1 MGRLTVAGYSTEK
14 SRQLFDRA
22 LGLVAGGVS
31 SKSRSIH
38 EGYQPYPLFID
49 HAEGSR
55 VYDVDG
61 NEYIDYLVALGA
73 TILGNANPAILE
85 FVSKEMAKG
94 SFYALPF
101 ELQLKVAEKLI
112 KHVPCYERVSF
123 VNSGTEA
130 NQMNIRLARA
140 YTSKNLLLKFEG
152 CYHGWLDNT
161 CFSLSGVGADRL
173 GPPERPNKVPA
184 TGGMAAHAG
193 ADLLTIPWNDV
204 DILQRTIEAH
214 KGELA
219 AVITEPYMCNSGCI
233 PPKLGYLE
241 AMRELTRKHNIVL
254 IFDEVI
260 TGFRV
265 GLNCAQGKFGVTPDL
280 TTIGKA
286 MGAGFPVAAYGGRK
300 EIMDL
305 IAEDK
310 VLRAG
315 TLNANRMVMAAA
327 YATLSELERDNGKVY
342 DHLYRLGGKLMAGI
356 QGSIESLGVEAVLQ
370 GLGPMFQIYFTSLKK
385 VQNSRD
391 SAQSR
396 FKVHHDFIFRLMAKG
411 VLARPSQ
418 MGEFYVTAAH
428 TDEDVSTTLGAVEEV
443 LREMKAANA
452 LGQ

>member
-1 MGRLTVAGYSTEK
+1 MAVYSVEK
-14 SRQLFDRA
+14 SKMLFAKA

-31 SKSRSIH
+31 SKSRSTF
-38 EGYQPYPLFID
+38 EGYHPFPPFIQR
-49 HAEGSR
+49 AEGSR
-55 VYDVDG
+55 LYDVDG

-73 TILGNANPAILE
+73 TILVNANPEILD
-85 FVSKEMAKG
+85 VVNREMRYG

-112 KHVPCYERVSF
+112 QHVPCFERLSF

-140 YTSKNLLLKFEG
+140 FTGKNLLLKFEG

-161 CFSLSGVGADRL
+161 CFSLSGVTAERL
-173 GPPERPNKVPA
+173 GPPATPSKIPA

-193 ADLLTIPWNDV
+193 DDLLTIPWNDV
-204 DILQRTIEAH
+204 EILEKTLQDRKDEI
-214 KGELA
+214 A

-233 PPKLGYLE
+233 PPKEGYLE
-241 AMRELTRKHNIVL
+241 AMRELTRTNNIVL

-280 TTIGKA
+280 TTVGKA
-286 MGAGFPVAAYGGRK
+286 IGGGFPIAAYGGRS

-315 TLNANRMVMAAA
+315 TLNANRVVMAAA
-327 YATLSELERDNGKVY
+327 YATLSALEKDNGRVY
-342 DHLYRLGGKLMAGI
+342 DHLYRLGRKLMSGI
-356 QGSIESLGVEAVLQ
+356 RDIIDTLNVEAVLQ
-370 GLGPMFQIYFTSLKK
+370 GLGPMFQIYFTKLKK
-385 VQNSRD
+385 IENSRD

-396 FKVHHDFIFRLMAKG
+396 FKVHHDFIWRLIAKG
-411 VLARPSQ
+411 VFPRPSQ

-428 TDEDVSTTLGAVEEV
+428 TDEDVDITLGVIEEV
-443 LREMKAANA
+443 LKEMKGENA
-452 LGQ
+452 LG

>member
-1 MGRLTVAGYSTEK
+1 MAAYTTEK
-14 SRQLFDRA
+14 SKKAFDRA

-31 SKSRSIH
+31 SKSRSTF
-38 EGYQPYPLFID
+38 EGYHPYPLFIER
-49 HAEGSR
+49 AEGSR
-55 VYDVDG
+55 LYDLDG

-73 TILGNANPAILE
+73 TILGNANPEILD
-85 FVSKEMAKG
+85 FVSGEMRKG

-101 ELQLKVAEKLI
+101 ELQLEVAEKLI
-112 KHVPCYERVSF
+112 RHVPSFERVSF

-140 YTSKNLLLKFEG
+140 FTGKNLLLKFEG

-161 CFSLSGVGADRL
+161 CFSLSGVSAERL
-173 GPPERPNKVPA
+173 GTPNKPNKIPA

-193 ADLLTIPWNDV
+193 DDLLTLPWNNV
-204 DILQRTIEAH
+204 ELLEQTIQER
-214 KGELA
+214 KDEIA

-233 PPKLGYLE
+233 PPNDGYLE
-241 AMRELTRKHNIVL
+241 AMRELTTKNNIVL

-260 TGFRV
+260 TGFRA
-265 GLNCAQGKFGVTPDL
+265 GLNCAQGKFGVIPDL
-280 TTIGKA
+280 TTVGKA
-286 MGAGFPVAAYGGRK
+286 LGGGFPIAVYGGRK

-315 TLNANRMVMAAA
+315 TLNANRMVIAAA
-327 YATLSELERDNGKVY
+327 YATLGILERNGGQVY

-356 QGSIESLGVEAVLQ
+356 RDIIDTLGVEAIVQ
-370 GLGPMFQIYFTSLKK
+370 GLGPMFQIYFTKLKK
-385 VQNSRD
+385 VENSRD

-396 FKVHHDFIFRLMAKG
+396 FKVHHDFIWRLIGRG
-411 VLARPSQ
+411 VFPRPSQ

-428 TDEDVSTTLGAVEEV
+428 TDKDVEITLGVIEEV
-443 LREMKAANA
+443 LREMRDQNA
-452 LGQ
+452 LGGEA